1 MKVEK
6 LDRDN
11 IKEFI
16 KNLSVTDNSLENKVS
31 KIDYYGVKDENT
43 YYLAFVMLP
52 EDDRIAIKYINN
64 HLSEDKFIECINYLK
79 NSLVVKN
86 HLIVQIYDSKF
97 MDILNE
103 KYRVKDIY
111 ISLKEEDN
119 FLLSEELKE
128 KYAEIDMY
136 NIRYLYSKK
145 NIICNLVKQNIQD
158 EDIINRL
165 HSYLNSLNVENIS
178 FIVNDI
184 SYETLKD
191 YNYKCIYRSYVIEW
205 RRS

>member
-64 HLSEDKFIECINYLK
+64 YLSEDKFIECINYLK